1 MHVWR
6 DHGFVIGILKKK
18 ILKAKK
24 KKKNSKAH
32 VAIELYNE

>member
-24 KKKNSKAH
+24 KKNSKAH